1 MVFIHGGG
9 YLAGSSHPDQF
20 GPERFMDTRQVILV
34 TFQYRLGAFGF
45 LSTNDIAAPGNY
57 GLKDQSLALG
67 WVQRNI
73 RAFDGAPD
81 EVTLFG
87 QSSGGSSVQLHMM
100 SPLSKGLFGRAIS
113 MSGSALA
120 GWNDPPVD
128 PLSLVERQAEVAG
141 VEDADTMD
149 SWELVDALRKVDA
162 VKLTESRSQLK
173 SWNNYPIVLY
183 TPVVEKVHEGAF
195 MSEDPRELWRDGLY
209 ESVPWMTGYLP
220 NDGAVIA
227 LGLISNHNL
236 DRMIKLINEGNFLF
250 PMLESILRYQNK
262 PNSPPVS
269 LYNFNFKSHYSF
281 QNLYTAIPTTRD
293 YGIVHGSE
301 LLYLFRIPAAFPDFK
316 KDSSEEAMSREFVRQ
331 FVHFAVNGT
340 LPSDDLKRKPSKC
353 GGKLEIVEF
362 TNSNCPNHPVMVNSL
377 NCRSTEFNYLLDVLS
392 WWSNK
397 AQ

>member
-45 LSTNDIAAPGNY
+45 LSTNDLAAPGNY

-120 GWNDPPVD
+120 RWNDPPVD

-149 SWELVDALRKVDA
+149 SWELVEALRKVDA
-162 VKLTESRSQLK
+162 VKLTESRSRLK

-195 MSEDPRELWRDGLY
+195 MSEDSRELWRDGLY

-236 DRMIKLINEGNFLF
+236 VSEFIEQQKELLPSFGLNRSYDDLISRFFDDLPIDSANADRMIKLINEGNFLF

-262 PNSPPVS
+262 PNSHPVS

-316 KDSSEEAMSREFVRQ
+316 KDSPEEAMSREFVRQ
-331 FVHFAVNGT
+331 FVHFAVNG
-340 LPSDDLKRKPSKC
+340 
-353 GGKLEIVEF
+353 
-362 TNSNCPNHPVMVNSL
+362 
-377 NCRSTEFNYLLDVLS
+377 
-392 WWSNK
+392 
-397 AQ
+397 